1 MTIPLA
7 VLAFGA
13 LFAGLIFKNK
23 FIGEGMDA
31 FWGHA
36 LAHGPDNH
44 IMHDIHHVP
53 ALVSYA
59 PFIMLVLGFVIAF
72 WMYIRRP
79 ELPGALAAQQPSLYR
94 FLLNKWYV
102 DEIYDAIFVRPRE
115 EVRPVPLEGGR
126 RPDHRRVRPERR
138 RRPCRGRHPRG
149 GPAPDRLRLPLRVR
163 HAHRRRRPHQLVMM
177 SVFPRVAH

>member
-1 MTIPLA
+1 
-7 VLAFGA
+7 
-13 LFAGLIFKNK
+13 
-23 FIGEGMDA
+23 MDA

-79 ELPGALAAQQPSLYR
+79 ELPAP
-94 FLLNKWYV
+94 W
-102 DEIYDAIFVRPRE
+102 
-115 EVRPVPLEGGR
+115 R
-126 RPDHRRVRPERR
+126 RSSRA
-138 RRPCRGRHPRG
+138 CT
-149 GPAPDRLRLPLRVR
+149 A
-163 HAHRRRRPHQLVMM
+163 
-177 SVFPRVAH
+177 SC